1 MDMTEEAEKTDD
13 TPPMLVLVRGAETWT
28 SLERLVFAKC
38 ACGCDRGESS
48 GAA

>member
-1 MDMTEEAEKTDD
+1 MNATEADQVDEGHPT
-13 TPPMLVLVRGAETWT
+13 LVLVRCPETWT

-38 ACGCDRGESS
+38 ACGCDRDAA